1 MAKKRKRPDP
11 LDRIERNPKVML
23 GKPVIRGTRVTVE
36 LILDKLAADVPIEGI
51 LQDYPHLERADVL
64 ATLAY
69 ARSLLPSKHSAL
81 PAGIRRLDL
90 GSWPTRASSD
100 RSSACSGQ
108 PDTTSGPSTRTSRGL
123 RLGVLHRVLL
133 GRRAHAL
140 DDRAGRAAREHLREH
155 DLAAVALDPFAADHA
170 LVAPVLALDED
181 VGRHRLDDLERRVLG
196 EGGDRVDHLERGEHR
211 HAVGDGVDGAPL
223 ALQAAHGSV

>member
-69 ARSLLPSKHSAL
+69 ARSLLPSKHSA
-81 PAGIRRLDL
+81 
-90 GSWPTRASSD
+90 
-100 RSSACSGQ
+100 
-108 PDTTSGPSTRTSRGL
+108 
-123 RLGVLHRVLL
+123 
-133 GRRAHAL
+133 
-140 DDRAGRAAREHLREH
+140 
-155 DLAAVALDPFAADHA
+155 
-170 LVAPVLALDED
+170 
-181 VGRHRLDDLERRVLG
+181 
-196 EGGDRVDHLERGEHR
+196 
-211 HAVGDGVDGAPL
+211 
-223 ALQAAHGSV
+223 